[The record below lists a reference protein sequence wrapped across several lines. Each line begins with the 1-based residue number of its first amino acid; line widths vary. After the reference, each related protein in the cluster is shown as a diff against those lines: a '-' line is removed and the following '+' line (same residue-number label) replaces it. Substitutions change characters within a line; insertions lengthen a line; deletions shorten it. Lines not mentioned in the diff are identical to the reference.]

1 MFANIALVGVGR
13 KSGRRGQRRP
23 VMETDS
29 TAVLAQGAN
38 RGAAEKT
45 TRLRK
50 MVLVQP
56 MGLSNCLHMGVN
68 RSQRR
73 LQVPVQMIQWE
84 GCHC

>member
-1 MFANIALVGVGR
+1 
-13 KSGRRGQRRP
+13 
-23 VMETDS
+23 METDS

-50 MVLVQP
+50 MVPAQP
-56 MGLSNCLHMGVN
+56 MGLSNCLDMGVN
-68 RSQRR
+68 RRSQRR
-73 LQVPVQMIQWE
+73 PQVPVQVIQWE